1 MRILV
6 AGWFSFE
13 DMGATAGDI
22 IARETIC
29 QWLNEAGV
37 KWEVADCCKFPFE
50 GGVSW
55 RQVNPNNYTD
65 LLFVCGPFGNG
76 WPVTEL
82 LQHFSNCRL
91 IGINLSLME
100 SLAVWN
106 PFSLLIERDS
116 SRKNNPDLTFAGKPP
131 VVPVA
136 GVILS
141 HKQKE
146 YGARSLHG
154 SANASIEKLL
164 SSVEAARVTIDTS
177 LLNNEGGLRTA
188 GEIESLIAK
197 MDIVITTRLHGTV
210 LAIKNGIPVIPIDPI
225 EGGAKI
231 SQQVTALSWPLLFNA
246 ASIDETKLTEAFHYC
261 LTLQARSK
269 ASECAAIAVKKIGEI
284 KEDFFRQLFSLTKK
298 KFAYD
303 GN

>member
-1 MRILV
+1 MKILV

-13 DMGATAGDI
+13 DMGATAGDV
-22 IARETIC
+22 IARDIIC
-29 QWLNEAGV
+29 DWIREVNIAYD
-37 KWEVADCCKFPFE
+37 VADCSKIPFE
-50 GGVSW
+50 DGVNW
-55 RQVNPNNYTD
+55 CQVNPQDYTD

-100 SLAVWN
+100 PLAVWN

-116 SRKNNPDLTFAGKPP
+116 SRKNNPDITIAGKSP

-136 GVILS
+136 GIILS

-146 YGARSLHG
+146 YGTRSLHD
-154 SANASIEKLL
+154 SANAAIEKLL
-164 SSVEAARVTIDTS
+164 NSREVARVTIDTS
-177 LLNNEGGLRTA
+177 LLNNEGGLRSA

-210 LAIKNGIPVIPIDPI
+210 LAIKNGVPVIPIDPI

-231 SQQVTALSWPLLFNA
+231 SQQVAALNWPLLFNA
-246 ASIDETKLTEAFHYC
+246 SSIDETKLTEAFHYC
-261 LTLQARSK
+261 LTAQARSK
-269 ASECAAIAVKKIGEI
+269 AADCAALAVKRIGEM
-284 KEDFFRQLFSLTKK
+284 KENFFHQLFSLPEK
-298 KFAYD
+298 KFAY